1 MNDGFGRRPTINPNT
16 NYSREEAAK
25 ALGVDLRTLK
35 QFVYA
40 GYLRIN
46 RSSGRILIK
55 GESIL
60 ALLNRNLC

>member
-1 MNDGFGRRPTINPNT
+1 MNDGFGRKLTIHPNT

-35 QFVYA
+35 KFVFA
-40 GYLRIN
+40 GYLRVS

-55 GESIL
+55 GESIIAML
-60 ALLNRNLC
+60 DRNLC